1 MQKSSYLENFDRRR
15 NPSDSLWPQWFDFNE
30 LLRSDVSL
38 FRNENGS
45 RLRHLLQ
52 TIGEM
57 HIRSSG
63 IIGLVY
69 SVFYRLNDNFACV
82 NAYADLQ
89 IRIIQASYPVLHR
102 KSGQA
107 AADGMIL
114 MWLRRAKNRHHPVAL

>member
-89 IRIIQASYPVLHR
+89 IRIIQATNQIYNCTLGEAVPV
-102 KSGQA
+102 
-107 AADGMIL
+107 
-114 MWLRRAKNRHHPVAL
+114 